1 MCVVPVHAGPMIVLG
16 LSLKCGMEQIW
27 HRIFCVHEIMEST
40 AHGVNTGLTLTFI
53 DRCVI
58 ITKFNC
64 IPQHH
69 MISKKLI
76 HKDHVMLRNQLH
88 YQGVGNRVL
97 K

>member
-1 MCVVPVHAGPMIVLG
+1 
-16 LSLKCGMEQIW
+16 MEQIW

-88 YQGVGNRVL
+88 YQGVGNQLHYHIHVHRTAGINFCRFISII
-97 K
+97 